1 MRSES
6 CYGNITQFF
15 KVTVIIHLFNN
26 RLNNLLADNSNTSS
40 YSLLKA
46 KNWKQWVADGFGFVS

>member
-1 MRSES
+1 MRV
-6 CYGNITQFF
+6 
-15 KVTVIIHLFNN
+15 VTAILLNSSKSQLSYIYLIIDLII
-26 RLNNLLADNSNTSS
+26 LADNSITSS